1 MKTKREIPSI
11 EALLKH
17 LADESQPLSV
27 ARLYALSNLERD
39 DLAHI
44 QTAWPDLPDDRR
56 RAAMRHLADIT
67 ETNFEVDFSPVFR
80 LGLKDSDPAVREAAI
95 DGLWED
101 EDPALITPLVKIMQ
115 NDAVENVRAAAAS
128 TLGHFVY
135 LDELEDISHAQV
147 LPALEALRKIIA
159 SPNDSLEVRRR
170 AVEAIAYSSA
180 DDVPE
185 IIRAAYASPDEP
197 MRVSAVF
204 AMGNSADDQW
214 IETVIEEL
222 EAQSPA
228 MRYEAARAAG
238 ELEARNAVSTLA
250 RLLDDPD
257 REVQEMAVW
266 ALGQI
271 GGDQARKLVTQLA
284 KSDDEALAEAATEA
298 LEEMEWMHGSVR
310 DMPLFVFD
318 PHADEDDEDDA

>member
-1 MKTKREIPSI
+1 
-11 EALLKH
+11 
-17 LADESQPLSV
+17 
-27 ARLYALSNLERD
+27 
-39 DLAHI
+39 
-44 QTAWPDLPDDRR
+44 
-56 RAAMRHLADIT
+56 MRHLADIT
-67 ETNFEVDFSPVFR
+67 ETNFEVDFGPMFR

-95 DGLWED
+95 DGLWEV
-101 EDPALITPLVKIMQ
+101 EDPGLIVPLIKIMHQ
-115 NDAVENVRAAAAS
+115 DSSESVRAVAAG

-135 LDELEDISHAQV
+135 LDELEDIPHAQV
-147 LPALEALRKIIA
+147 VPALEALREIIA
-159 SPNDSLEVRRR
+159 TPDGSLEVRRR

-180 DDVPE
+180 EDVPA
-185 IIRAAYASPDEP
+185 IIRAAYASPDEL
-197 MRVSAVF
+197 MRVSALY

-214 IETVIEEL
+214 IETVIAEL

-257 REVQEMAVW
+257 REVQEMTVW

-271 GGDQARKLVTQLA
+271 GGNRAHRLLTQLA

-298 LEEMEWMHGSVR
+298 LEEMEWMRGSTR

-318 PHADEDDEDDA
+318 PHADEADEADEDDE